1 MHRTARV
8 VDARFEYRDL
18 VIPLCLRLEGA
29 GYPSAGELAAF
40 HGYDGVVMQYLGLA
54 ARAAWY
60 PDEAADWDSLSAA
73 GRFATD
79 ADPGPDRSGEGATIY
94 RSVTIR
100 LKRLVVPGRG
110 DEGLRELS
118 P

>member
-1 MHRTARV
+1 MDRAARGL
-8 VDARFEYRDL
+8 DARFEYWDL

-29 GYPSAGELAAF
+29 GYPSGRQLAAF
-40 HGYDGVVMQYLGLA
+40 HGYDGVVMHHLGLA

-60 PDEAADWDSLSAA
+60 PDEAADWDSLAAA

-79 ADPGPDRSGEGATIY
+79 ADPGLDRSGEGATTY

-100 LKRLVVPGRG
+100 LKRLVVQGRG
-110 DEGLRELS
+110 KKGPS
-118 P
+118 